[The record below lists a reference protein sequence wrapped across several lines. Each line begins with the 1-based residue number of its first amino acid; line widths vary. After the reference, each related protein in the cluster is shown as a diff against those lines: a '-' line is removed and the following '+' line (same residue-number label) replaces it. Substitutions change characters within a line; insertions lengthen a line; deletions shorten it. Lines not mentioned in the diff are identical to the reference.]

1 VEQARAAGTVTGTPR
16 SPSRWVG
23 PALALALVLAPS
35 LFWAGGVIEEEA
47 LGFLRNYWGPRTVIQ
62 RVFDPRGYDYYQG
75 RELSYAVDF
84 LDAQWIRFVLGRGWM
99 YFVPPSALV
108 ASLAV
113 VLAWGVGLRRAF
125 PALDRATSWCL
136 LLVYLSNFAVLS
148 TMGLLYRSAKP
159 LVPPLLLAVLL
170 FLIRELREPRAGPR
184 ASFAWVYGPCLAMSL
199 LDRQGLFYTAC
210 LTAVLAVAWARTRRG
225 AVLVAAAAASVATWA
240 IYNYLA
246 GPWIIHAANG
256 YWPEFRFQRFRPQRL
271 LDARPWIEGASLL
284 RDWTS
289 VLLGSLPLWLPAA
302 GAGALA
308 LLHFR
313 WRKRPMGRGDL
324 VTGGLL
330 LVAVGAQVAMVAVM
344 AQRHEP
350 VTWIDHR
357 AWYYPLPYQALV
369 ILGLA
374 WGLERATLARAGT
387 LPRVVPAVLALV
399 ALSNVTQWPERR
411 LVMESGPWF
420 ADVSRRSA
428 CLERSFRTG
437 QADALLDGDYRR
449 FFFESLGL
457 FPPLAARAGP
467 RVEEAGGV
475 YTTELREGRLFGWAE
490 REAHVIADVKAT
502 GEYRLAGG
510 LWLRAG
516 DKASVLLGSTPPR
529 LVAEIPRTQPTDG
542 PELFALT
549 VPLSAG
555 RTDLTVLSSLPETA
569 IRRDRQRLAVGQ
581 GLLLPFSVWRETGK
595 KSDR

>member
-1 VEQARAAGTVTGTPR
+1 VSAPSPR
-16 SPSRWVG
+16 RWLG

-35 LFWAGGVIEEEA
+35 LFWAGGVVEEEA
-47 LGFLRNYWGPRTVIQ
+47 LGFLGNYWGHRTVVQ
-62 RVFDPRGYDYYQG
+62 RIFDPRGYDYYQG

-84 LDAQWIRFVLGRGWM
+84 LDAQWIRLVLGRGFL
-99 YFVPPSALV
+99 YFIPPSALV

-113 VLAWGVGLRRAF
+113 VLAWGLGIPRAL
-125 PALDRATSWCL
+125 PGLDRATSWCL

-170 FLIRELREPRAGPR
+170 FLIRETREPRAGPR
-184 ASFAWVYGPCLAMSL
+184 ASFAWVYVPCLTMSL

-210 LTAVLAVAWARTRRG
+210 LTAVLAVAWVRTRRG
-225 AVLVAAAAASVATWA
+225 AVLAAAGAVAIATWA
-240 IYNYLA
+240 FYNYLA

-271 LDARPWIEGASLL
+271 LDARPWIEGAGLL

-302 GAGALA
+302 GAAALA
-308 LLHFR
+308 VLYVR
-313 WRKRPMGRGDL
+313 WRKRSPGPRDL
-324 VTGGLL
+324 ALAGLL
-330 LVAVGAQVAMVAVM
+330 LLAVAAQVAMVAVM

-350 VTWIDHR
+350 VTWVDHR
-357 AWYYPLPYQALV
+357 TWYYPLPYQALV

-374 WGLERATLARAGT
+374 WALERVTLARGGA
-387 LPRVVPAVLALV
+387 LPRVVPVVLVLV

-428 CLERSFRTG
+428 SLERSFRTG
-437 QADALLDGDYRR
+437 QADPLLDGDYRR
-449 FFFESLGL
+449 FFFESLEL
-457 FPPLAARAGP
+457 FPRLGARAGV

-475 YTTELREGRLFGWAE
+475 YTTELRDGRLFAWAG
-490 REAHVIADVKAT
+490 RVAHLIADVPAT

-516 DKASVLLGSTPPR
+516 DRASILLGSGHPR
-529 LVAEIPRTQPTDG
+529 LLAEIARTQPTDG

-549 VPLSAG
+549 VPLSEG
-555 RTDLTVLSSLPETA
+555 RTDLVVLSTLPETE
-569 IRRDRQRLAVGQ
+569 IRRERQRLAVGQ
-581 GLLLPFSVWRETGK
+581 GLLLPFSVWPQVGNER
-595 KSDR
+595 